1 LEHGRDMRAIFGL
14 KVPAERLAES
24 IEEARRVG
32 REVRMRDFLPLPS
45 EQYQEWSY
53 AERRSA
59 RLLAA
64 YVQGALD
71 LREIPEAVALR
82 LEELREEL
90 ELGPWIK
97 QVQRVKAALRPGKS
111 AVEPK
116 EAARRILQGRAVATS
131 CKGYE
136 YLEEVSREVYRLLR
150 YQEVRQKVDAL
161 LTAKQGATLT
171 PEDTRIIIGR
181 LMDNK
186 PVWVRASPE
195 ELEKLREQMTK
206 ALLAAR
212 PNCLPT
218 SLRYAGDWNR
228 PHWRLFEALRNL
240 NYWVDGLEGE
250 VVEGDRHPWIHRTVL
265 WDYEIEILQ
274 ALGVDEVDWTDPA
287 ETLVALRGLL
297 ERGAIAEEENFIGLS
312 LAAQEAV
319 GADAYTGVAPRPR
332 VVQALRGM
340 LRRLERRMGNSTGYK
355 EGPQMAVRR
364 FLQGFELASQGEVR
378 RDHYLALRND
388 REALARAATQVMPM
402 ALEALIAYP
411 ALADEMVSLAWD
423 FSVRAVKEQRSYNH
437 HPAALAVRLIK
448 KEGPLL
454 VEARRQGLGLD
465 QESLAWLQKLRRTRN
480 KYPDWE
486 PARYARTIRAPV
498 DWVQAALPLLE
509 GVYWLDATLD
519 EEGELA
525 PRDLLLAAGEEERE
539 RRIVVQQALKGLE
552 RAYGSMVREVVERVC
567 MDGLP
572 AAEVAEALGL
582 EDIEPYLQKGLE
594 FLRNDP
600 ILADL
605 A

>member
-1 LEHGRDMRAIFGL
+1 VRAIFGL
-14 KVPAERLAES
+14 KVPVERLVES
-24 IEEARRVG
+24 LEEAKRVG

-45 EQYQEWSY
+45 EEYREWSY

-64 YVQGALD
+64 YVQGELN

-90 ELGPWIK
+90 ELGPWIE
-97 QVQRVKAALRPGKS
+97 QVQRVKAALRPGRFP
-111 AVEPK
+111 VEPK
-116 EAARRILQGRAVATS
+116 ETARRILQGRTVATS
-131 CKGYE
+131 CKGYG
-136 YLEEVSREVYRLLR
+136 YLEEVSREVHRLLR
-150 YQEVRQKVDAL
+150 YREARQKVDTL

-171 PEDTRIIIGR
+171 PENTRIIIGR

-186 PVWVRASPE
+186 RVWVKASPE

-212 PNCLPT
+212 PNYLPA

-250 VVEGDRHPWIHRTVL
+250 VVEGDRRPWIHRTVL

-274 ALGVDEVDWTDPA
+274 ALGVNEVDWTDPM

-340 LRRLERRMGNSTGYK
+340 LRRLERRMGNSTGCK
-355 EGPQMAVRR
+355 EGPQIAVRR

-423 FSVRAVKEQRSYNH
+423 FSVRAVEEQRSHSH

-525 PRDLLLAAGEEERE
+525 PRDLLLAAGEEECE

-552 RAYGSMVREVVERVC
+552 RAHGSMVREVVERVC

-582 EDIEPYLQKGLE
+582 EDVEPYLQKGLE

-600 ILADL
+600 ILAEL